1 MFNIKRILNYF
12 RIKSFTEPNFFA
24 VPNMNVYWTENMKV
38 WYDFLI
44 CLLLRFGSEMYHGAC
59 DAVLNCI

>member
-24 VPNMNVYWTENMKV
+24 DPNMNVYWTENMKV

-44 CLLLRFGSEMYHGAC
+44 CLLLRFGSEMYH
-59 DAVLNCI
+59 